1 MARRTK
7 EDAQATRNRLLD
19 AAEEVF
25 FVKGVS
31 KASLADVAQAA
42 SVTRGAIYWHFK
54 DKADLFDA
62 MMQRGTLPFQQAL
75 DAALS
80 QHSEGDSLEIVLS
93 VLTLVLRSLSIDSR
107 TRRVF
112 EIALFK
118 VEHVGELEVV
128 RQQYALASLR
138 FIAMLERGIQAALQR
153 TSTTEPGPS
162 VSPHLAAKGLY
173 ALFDGLLREWLLQQ
187 GDFDLEAEG
196 LALIVVY
203 LKGLGLNACGM
214 SHA

>member
-7 EDAQATRNRLLD
+7 EDAQVTRNRLLD

-62 MMQRGTLPFQQAL
+62 MMQRGTLPFEQAL
-75 DAALS
+75 DMALNQQRDS
-80 QHSEGDSLEIVLS
+80 GSLEIILS
-93 VLTLVLRSLSIDSR
+93 VLTMVFRSLSTDSR

-118 VEHVGELEVV
+118 VEHVGELEAV
-128 RQQYALASLR
+128 RQQYALASKR
-138 FIAMLERGIQAALQR
+138 FIAVLEHEIQAALVR
-153 TSTTEPGPS
+153 TPAESC

-203 LKGLGLNACGM
+203 LKGLGLNAFGIYR
-214 SHA
+214 

>member
-7 EDAQATRNRLLD
+7 EDAQVTRNRLLD

-62 MMQRGTLPFQQAL
+62 MMQRGTLPFEQAL
-75 DAALS
+75 DMALNQQRDS
-80 QHSEGDSLEIVLS
+80 GSLEIILS
-93 VLTLVLRSLSIDSR
+93 VLTMVFRSLSTDSR

-118 VEHVGELEVV
+118 VEHVGELEAV
-128 RQQYALASLR
+128 RQQYALASKR
-138 FIAMLERGIQAALQR
+138 FIAVLEHEIQAALVR
-153 TSTTEPGPS
+153 TPAESC
-162 VSPHLAAKGLY
+162 VSPDLAAKGLY

-203 LKGLGLNACGM
+203 LKGLGLNAFGIYR
-214 SHA
+214 